1 MKRTQVLGGGARQ
14 LVMASAIAA
23 ALDTDTAEEV
33 TLTVSEPGVLDLD
46 TLCIFAG
53 ATAVEL
59 YASQDFS
66 LYTRIDSIKI
76 NNSLQLLR
84 GRNIASAAGT
94 AGAPG
99 GAFSA
104 YRQLNQ
110 IPLGQWDMDT
120 ADTVTIGLSVGG
132 TGIAANTSFAAAFTP
147 KDRGRGNSPVLIA
160 KRPYSYVGSPVAEI
174 AAAGSG
180 TNTITFDADGWMSL
194 SSLNIGGLSDET
206 PGSAGL
212 SSDPCGVSTITS
224 ITLPNGSNVLIGQ
237 NSPNAP
243 AAMFGAGQRA
253 FSFADLGVYPVSA
266 GSTLAVALKN
276 HSADVVNTNIGVR
289 FLDKK
294 DVASVDGCPC

>member
-99 GAFSA
+99 IVRVVDVDQASWEAIAFRTEAHHFSGDDIPVRHSVNGA
-104 YRQLNQ
+104 
-110 IPLGQWDMDT
+110 P
-120 ADTVTIGLSVGG
+120 TVS
-132 TGIAANTSFAAAFTP
+132 
-147 KDRGRGNSPVLIA
+147 
-160 KRPYSYVGSPVAEI
+160 
-174 AAAGSG
+174 
-180 TNTITFDADGWMSL
+180 M
-194 SSLNIGGLSDET
+194 
-206 PGSAGL
+206 
-212 SSDPCGVSTITS
+212 
-224 ITLPNGSNVLIGQ
+224 
-237 NSPNAP
+237 
-243 AAMFGAGQRA
+243 
-253 FSFADLGVYPVSA
+253 
-266 GSTLAVALKN
+266 
-276 HSADVVNTNIGVR
+276 
-289 FLDKK
+289 
-294 DVASVDGCPC
+294 